1 MGDER
6 FNDPGK
12 TTVFSHG
19 EKGGTDVVD
28 ADATFVSVSSLSPEE
43 TAMLGA
49 RSKSAKANPGAT
61 QVISLGGNETQ
72 VLRPGG
78 GETQVLRPGAGGG
91 QMSGAGQTQVLG
103 ADATQVLGADK
114 TQAFAPTADAA
125 FSPHGYIPEQAVN
138 PQMMP
143 DAAFEPR
150 GAAYSSPSATSVM
163 PAELIAERR
172 RRNQKDARTGARF
185 AAGSFAQ
192 EAPRQDRQWDQAAYA
207 PQPEYAQP
215 VYAQPAP
222 KKKGHGCL
230 VAFIT
235 VLVVLVILGAA
246 AIFAL
251 DYAVQQTGVPKE
263 EILSRIAK
271 PVQDFINGLGNKK

>member
-19 EKGGTDVVD
+19 EKGGADAANMAD
-28 ADATFVSVSSLSPEE
+28 ADVTFVSVSSLSPEE

-49 RSKSAKANPGAT
+49 RKKGAKPSPGAT
-61 QVISLGGNETQ
+61 QVIS
-72 VLRPGG
+72 PGG
-78 GETQVLRPGAGGG
+78 GETQVLRPGGGE
-91 QMSGAGQTQVLG
+91 TQVLG

-114 TQAFAPTADAA
+114 TQAFAPAPDAA

-172 RRNQKDARTGARF
+172 RRNQKDARAGARF

-192 EAPRQDRQWDQAAYA
+192 EAPPQAQQWDQAAYA

-271 PVQDFINGLGNKK
+271 PIQDFISSFGSKK